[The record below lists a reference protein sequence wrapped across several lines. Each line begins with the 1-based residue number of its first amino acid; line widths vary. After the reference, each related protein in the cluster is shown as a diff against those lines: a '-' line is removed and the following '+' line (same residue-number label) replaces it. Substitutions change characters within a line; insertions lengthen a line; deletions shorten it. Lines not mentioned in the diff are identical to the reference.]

1 MNKNAIDTGV
11 SGAEDLKL
19 TLQKIGIA
27 RFVGRINSGVIP
39 SSEGYDAVE
48 AYVDNAQQRP
58 FLSKLT
64 SALLNRADSYAH
76 R

>member
-1 MNKNAIDTGV
+1 MKDDKDTGV
-11 SGAEDLKL
+11 SGAEELQL
-19 TLQKIGIA
+19 TLKQIGIA

-48 AYVDNAQQRP
+48 AYVENAQQRP

-64 SALLNRADSYAH
+64 CALLNRSDSYAH

>member
-1 MNKNAIDTGV
+1 MNDANDTGV
-11 SGAEDLKL
+11 SGAEELQL
-19 TLQKIGIA
+19 TLKQIGIA

-48 AYVDNAQQRP
+48 AYVENAQQRP

-64 SALLNRADSYAH
+64 SVLLNRSDSYAH